1 MNRESVERNLKI
13 GLAGALLLGWKR
25 YVGNRE
31 YVLWGDH
38 SQGI

>member
-1 MNRESVERNLKI
+1 MNRESAEKNLRT

-31 YVLWGDH
+31 YVL
-38 SQGI
+38 